1 MAPSVGFADSSP
13 VNGGAPQPRG
23 SSLAKR
29 GRGTVRS
36 TVEGA
41 HLALRKQDTSQC

>member
-1 MAPSVGFADSSP
+1 MSKITGRAPSVGFADST
-13 VNGGAPQPRG
+13 G
-23 SSLAKR
+23 SSPAMR

-41 HLALRKQDTSQC
+41 